1 MSNHPSGFL
10 ETPLT
15 RLLATVF
22 QAPPHSEARARA
34 LSHLIRHLQNSPRIR
49 KVAHQDYLLALNQT
63 WEWLSREIDRFQRN
77 DNSVEDDLY
86 AWINGYL
93 NWRIRDLYSPST
105 TQLATVSLDA
115 TLSAAA
121 ETPETY
127 LDLLSEAGFIEVQL
141 SSLDQYIEALQ
152 QQANQEIAIQI
163 TAWITTDPDNIL
175 QNCCLRNHQHCN
187 CQILSKRLLV
197 QDPPDS
203 FKKIS
208 QDLDIPYQT
217 LVSHWK
223 RSCLKLLKNTAK
235 NFEYNN

>member
-1 MSNHPSGFL
+1 MSNNSSEFL
-10 ETPLT
+10 ETPLA
-15 RLLATVF
+15 RLLDAVF
-22 QAPPHSEARARA
+22 QALPHSVARAKA

-63 WEWLSREIDRFQRN
+63 WEWLSREIDRFQRT
-77 DNSVEDDLY
+77 DNSLEDDLY

-93 NWRIRDLYSPST
+93 NWRIRDLYSPPT
-105 TQLATVSLDA
+105 NQLPTVSLDA
-115 TLSAAA
+115 TLSDAA

-127 LDLLSEAGFIEVQL
+127 LDLLSAAGFMEVQL
-141 SSLDQYIEALQ
+141 STLDQYIEILQ
-152 QQANQEIAIQI
+152 EQANQEIAIQI
-163 TAWITTDPDNIL
+163 TAWITTDPDNTL

-187 CQILSKRLLV
+187 CKILSKRLLV

-223 RSCLKLLKNTAK
+223 RNCLKLLKNTAK
-235 NFEYNN
+235 NLEYNS